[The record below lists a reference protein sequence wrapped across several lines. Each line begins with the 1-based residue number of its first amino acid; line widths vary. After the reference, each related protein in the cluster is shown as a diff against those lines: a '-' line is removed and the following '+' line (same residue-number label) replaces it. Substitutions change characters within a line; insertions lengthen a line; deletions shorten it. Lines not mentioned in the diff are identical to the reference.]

1 MLVPATIVTPVAEDP
16 PLCKGH
22 LSEDTM
28 RRADQP
34 KALPAV
40 LAGAKHG
47 SHICAFYETTDDLID
62 LVIPFLT
69 SRVNQG
75 ELCVWM
81 MPDGVTDDARARTS
95 ATLAQRGIQ
104 PYRARD
110 LYGPHFEH
118 EPVTRFWNEKLQE
131 ALVGGHSGMCASGDA
146 FWLQSREWKTF
157 LDYEADLNNFIA
169 DKPITLLC
177 TYPLSVS
184 KAGDILDVAR
194 AHQVALSRRRN
205 AWEVIKAWG
214 PAGATAT
221 AAEKHADALDAVERI
236 SLLSQ
241 RMRQV
246 LDAVAEGRLSKELA
260 QPLGL
265 SVRTVELHRARMLDR
280 LGVRTAA
287 EAVRLLTL
295 ARLVMPS

>member
-1 MLVPATIVTPVAEDP
+1 
-16 PLCKGH
+16 
-22 LSEDTM
+22 M

-40 LAGAKHG
+40 LADAKHG
-47 SHICAFYETTDDLID
+47 SHICAFYETHDDLID
-62 LVIPFLT
+62 LVLPFFT
-69 SRVNQG
+69 ARANRG

-81 MPDGVTDDARARTS
+81 MPDGVSDEAKVRTS
-95 ATLAQRGIQ
+95 LTLAERGIE

-110 LYGPHFEH
+110 LYLQGAHFEDG
-118 EPVTRFWNEKLQE
+118 PVTRFWNEKLEE
-131 ALVGGHSGMCASGDA
+131 ALVRGHSGMCASGDA
-146 FWLQSREWKTF
+146 FWLQPSEWKTF
-157 LDYEADLNNFIA
+157 IDYEADLNNVIA

-184 KAGDILDVAR
+184 KAGDLLDVAR
-194 AHQVALSRRRN
+194 AHQVALSKRQN
-205 AWEVIKAWG
+205 TWEVIKAWG
-214 PAGATAT
+214 PARATAT
-221 AAEKHADALDAVERI
+221 ANEKHADVLEAAERI

-246 LDAVAEGRLSKELA
+246 LDALAEGRLSKELA

-295 ARLVMPS
+295 AKLVMPS

>member
-1 MLVPATIVTPVAEDP
+1 
-16 PLCKGH
+16 
-22 LSEDTM
+22 M

-47 SHICAFYETTDDLID
+47 SHICAFYETHDDLID
-62 LVIPFLT
+62 LVLPFFT
-69 SRVNQG
+69 TRANRG

-81 MPDGVTDDARARTS
+81 MPDGVSDEARVRMS
-95 ATLAQRGIQ
+95 ATLAECGIE
-104 PYRARD
+104 PHRARD
-110 LYGPHFEH
+110 LYLQGTHFED
-118 EPVTRFWNEKLQE
+118 EPVTRFWNDKLEE
-131 ALVGGHSGMCASGDA
+131 ALVRGHSGMCASGDA
-146 FWLQSREWKTF
+146 FWLQPSEWKSF
-157 LDYEADLNNFIA
+157 LDYEADLNNVIA

-177 TYPLSVS
+177 TYPLSAS
-184 KAGDILDVAR
+184 KAGDLLDVAR
-194 AHQVALSRRRN
+194 AHQVALSKRRN
-205 AWEVIKAWG
+205 SWEVIKAWG
-214 PAGATAT
+214 PAAAPATAD
-221 AAEKHADALDAVERI
+221 EKHADVLDAAERI

-246 LDAVAEGRLSKELA
+246 LDALAEGRLSKELA

>member
-1 MLVPATIVTPVAEDP
+1 
-16 PLCKGH
+16 
-22 LSEDTM
+22 M
-28 RRADQP
+28 RRAHQP

-40 LAGAKHG
+40 LADAKHG
-47 SHICAFYETTDDLID
+47 SHICAFYETNDDLVD
-62 LVIPFLT
+62 LVLPFFT
-69 SRVNQG
+69 TRVNRG

-81 MPDGVTDDARARTS
+81 MPDGVSDEARARTS
-95 ATLAQRGIQ
+95 STFAEHGVE

-110 LYGPHFEH
+110 LYLQGHHFEH
-118 EPVTRFWNEKLQE
+118 GPVKRFWDDKLHE
-131 ALVGGHSGMCASGDA
+131 ALFKGHSGMCASGDA
-146 FWLQSREWKTF
+146 FWLQAREWNTF
-157 LDYEADLNNFIA
+157 LDYEADLNNAIA

-184 KAGDILDVAR
+184 KAGDLLDVAR
-194 AHQVALSRRRN
+194 VHQVALSKRQN

-214 PAGATAT
+214 PARATAT
-221 AAEKHADALDAVERI
+221 ADEKRADALDAAERI

-246 LDAVAEGRLSKELA
+246 LDALAEGQLSKQLA
-260 QPLGL
+260 HPLGL

-280 LGVRTAA
+280 LGVRTTA

-295 ARLVMPS
+295 AKLVMPS